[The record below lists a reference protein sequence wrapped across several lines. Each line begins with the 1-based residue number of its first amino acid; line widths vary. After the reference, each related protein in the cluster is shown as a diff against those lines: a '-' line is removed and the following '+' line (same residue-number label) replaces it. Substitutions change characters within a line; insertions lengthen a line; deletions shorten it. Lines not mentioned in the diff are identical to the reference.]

1 MSTFVAID
9 FETAMS
15 RRDSACA
22 VGLAA
27 GSDGR
32 IVASRTYPIRPPTP
46 RFSFTRIHGL
56 RWEDVR
62 DAPTFADL
70 WPTLRA
76 WIDDAEFLAAH
87 NAPFD
92 QNVLFACCTRY
103 RLRAPRTPFT
113 CTVQLARAQWGIY
126 PTKLPDVCRQLRIPL
141 RHHDS
146 GSDAEACARIVLA
159 AEAEGWRRTSRSVV
173 MSCDRAA
180 GHTDRPAAP
189 WSALLLPAAER
200 VPRARA
206 RRRIVRLIRTCWRRL
221 GRCVAALG
229 HGPQTY

>member
-1 MSTFVAID
+1 M
-9 FETAMS
+9 
-15 RRDSACA
+15 
-22 VGLAA
+22 
-27 GSDGR
+27 
-32 IVASRTYPIRPPTP
+32 
-46 RFSFTRIHGL
+46 
-56 RWEDVR
+56 R

-87 NAPFD
+87 NALFD

-159 AEAEGWRRTSRSVV
+159 AVPGDGVGVAVPNPFANPIDGVV
-173 MSCDRAA
+173 IVVQALIPPRQLV
-180 GHTDRPAAP
+180 PA
-189 WSALLLPAAER
+189 SGNVR
-200 VPRARA
+200 FYVPQHLTEPF
-206 RRRIVRLIRTCWRRL
+206 VEMVPSFCLM
-221 GRCVAALG
+221 
-229 HGPQTY
+229 